1 MAVAGQIRLVVIALP
16 HVALV
21 ASTCDTS
28 VPTVRAVVG
37 KGMQLHEIY
46 LRSPLTEVY
55 IPLRQP
61 ERKIVSG
68 ERYTLMRKRGGQSLS
83 SIVASPR
90 DCGHLRMHQLD
101 GLTCLPSRHRLFSVQ

>member
-1 MAVAGQIRLVVIALP
+1 
-16 HVALV
+16 
-21 ASTCDTS
+21 
-28 VPTVRAVVG
+28 
-37 KGMQLHEIY
+37 MQLHEIY

-90 DCGHLRMHQLD
+90 DCGHLRMHQRVSFCPFNACAFASVLVAMAERAME
-101 GLTCLPSRHRLFSVQ
+101 GVLGAGGAPSASCLQAPK

>member
-46 LRSPLTEVY
+46 LRSPLAEVY

-90 DCGHLRMHQLD
+90 DCGHLRMHQLACAE
-101 GLTCLPSRHRLFSVQ
+101 LSRCPVCPL